1 MPCYD
6 GGEDRY
12 TSGHLVDYTARR
24 LAFFEAVACM
34 LMKHVSDGQLTK
46 QDYKNAGVTRE
57 AVDAWWKQHREE
69 DAIRFAEEKEE
80 ARIEKI
86 RTNAINKLT
95 KDERFALG
103 L

>member
-6 GGEDRY
+6 GPDNSSNYRSDVEFY
-12 TSGHLVDYTARR
+12 SKKMN
-24 LAFFEAVACM
+24 FFEAVACM

-69 DAIRFAEEKEE
+69 DAKRIAEEKEE

-86 RTNAINKLT
+86 RTKAINKLT
-95 KDERFALG
+95 KDEREALG